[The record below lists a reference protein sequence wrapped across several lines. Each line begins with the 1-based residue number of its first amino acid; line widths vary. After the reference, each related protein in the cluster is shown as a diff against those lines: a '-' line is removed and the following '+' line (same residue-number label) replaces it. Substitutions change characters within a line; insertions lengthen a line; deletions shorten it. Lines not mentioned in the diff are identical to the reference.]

1 MKEMLLVIVSAVLV
15 NNFIFS
21 RFLGICPF
29 LGVSDKT
36 DSAISMGLSVIFVM
50 TVSSAV
56 TYLIYYGI
64 LVPLEMT
71 YLKTIAFVLVI
82 ASLVQLLEMFMRKAF
97 PPLYQSLGIYL
108 PLITTNCAVLGV
120 ALINIKDDYSF
131 IKSVVF
137 AFASGVGFLLATL
150 LFAGVKQR
158 IKFAEPPKP
167 FRGIPLELI
176 AAGLIAMAFIGF
188 RGLEF

>member
-50 TVSSAV
+50 TVSSSI
-56 TYLIYYGI
+56 TYLVYHGI
-64 LVPLEMT
+64 LVPLELT
-71 YLKTIAFVLVI
+71 YLNTIAFVLVI
-82 ASLVQLLEMFMRKAF
+82 ASLVQLLEMFMRKLF
-97 PPLYQSLGIYL
+97 PPLYHSLGIYL

-120 ALINIKDDYSF
+120 ALININDDYSF
-131 IKSVVF
+131 IKSVIF
-137 AFASGVGFLLATL
+137 SFASGVGFLLAML
-150 LFAGVKQR
+150 LFAGVKQK

>member
-1 MKEMLLVIVSAVLV
+1 MKEMLLVIVSAVLI
-15 NNFIFS
+15 NNVIFS

-29 LGVSDKT
+29 LGVSGKT

-50 TVSSAV
+50 TLSSAITNLV
-56 TYLIYYGI
+56 YNGI
-64 LVPLEMT
+64 LVPLNMT
-71 YLKTIAFVLVI
+71 YLKTIAFVLII
-82 ASLVQLLEMFMRKAF
+82 AALVQLIEMFMRKLF

-120 ALINIKDDYSF
+120 ALINIQNGYDF
-131 IKSVVF
+131 IDSVVF
-137 AFASGVGFLLATL
+137 SFASGVGFLLALL
-150 LFAGVKQR
+150 LFAGVRQK
-158 IKFAEPPKP
+158 IKFADPPKP
-167 FRGIPLELI
+167 FKGVPLELI